1 MLKTRL
7 KKYDVVLASASPRRK
22 QLLQEMD
29 IEFTV
34 YPKHVEEIIPFG
46 LNPKE
51 VAEYLS
57 KLKAEAFSEK
67 EIKANSLIITADT
80 VVTLDGKIL
89 GKPVN
94 RDDAFNILKNLSN
107 KSHEVITGVTIR
119 SASKQLTFS
128 VSTEVH
134 FKPLTDK
141 EIEYYIDQFKPY
153 DKAGAY
159 GIQEWIGHVAI
170 EWIKGS
176 YFNVMGL
183 PTHRLY
189 IELLRFI

>member
-22 QLLQEMD
+22 QLLEEMD
-29 IEFTV
+29 IEFSV
-34 YPKHVEEIIPFG
+34 FPKHVEEIIPRG

-57 KLKAEAFSEK
+57 KLKAEAFSAN
-67 EIKANSLIITADT
+67 EIKGNTLIITADT

-94 RDDAFNILKNLSN
+94 RDDAWNILQSLSN

-128 VSTEVH
+128 VTTKVV
-134 FKPLTDK
+134 FKRLSVE
-141 EIEYYIDQFKPY
+141 EIKFYIDNYKPY

-170 EWIKGS
+170 EKIEGS

-189 IELLRFI
+189 IELLRFL